1 MKILWFYVEV
11 EIGYK
16 KPETKGA
23 LIGRGGVGMNTA
35 DDDILHI

>member
-11 EIGYK
+11 EIGYE
-16 KPETKGA
+16 KPETKRA
-23 LIGRGGVGMNTA
+23 LQQRGGVGVNTA